1 MRVFFRCM
9 VVVAVLS
16 GCSAERGW
24 TPLDGEFLKVE
35 RNIRDGVVDGRIR
48 QVVGDGIASLEDA
61 EKRRVCLE
69 KFRKVIL
76 SKMEGGE
83 NDYPLLVKRIGSRES
98 LSDDYLDVAARVG
111 VSFSERMEF
120 RIAFIEWLSA
130 EHARQTAVG
139 ISAED
144 HALGLHVTAERYLV
158 SLDYAIYER
167 LRRMELAFDES
178 AARECSPEEL
188 ARLRLRLEDYFG
200 RSLRTTEE
208 VYRHSLEWWR
218 KWKAWRERCQTE
230 ASVERPTWRDYF
242 K

>member
-9 VVVAVLS
+9 VVAAALS

-24 TPLDGEFLKVE
+24 TPLDGEFQKVE

-48 QVVGDGIASLEDA
+48 QTIGDGIASLENA

-76 SKMEGGE
+76 SKEEGGE
-83 NDYPLLVKRIGSRES
+83 NNYTLLVKRVGSRVS
-98 LSDDYLDVAARVG
+98 LADGYLDVATRCG
-111 VSFSERMEF
+111 MPFSERMEF
-120 RIAFIEWLSA
+120 RIAFIEWLCS

-144 HALGLHVTAERYLV
+144 HVLGPHWTAERYLEH
-158 SLDYAIYER
+158 LDRRIYWHLE
-167 LRRMELAFDES
+167 RMECAFDKS

-188 ARLRLRLEDYFG
+188 AHLRSRLEGYFG
-200 RSLRTTEE
+200 RPLRTVVE
-208 VYRHSLEWWR
+208 VDRHSLEWWR
-218 KWKAWRERCQTE
+218 KWKAWHGRYQTGRP
-230 ASVERPTWRDYF
+230 VERPTWRDYF